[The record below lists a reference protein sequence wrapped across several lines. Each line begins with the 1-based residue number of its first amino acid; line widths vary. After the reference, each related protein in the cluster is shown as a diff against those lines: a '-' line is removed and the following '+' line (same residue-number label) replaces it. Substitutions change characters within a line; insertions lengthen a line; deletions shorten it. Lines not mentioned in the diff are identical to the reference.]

1 MSHPS
6 RRRRTTLLALALLP
20 ASLVTATTSASAA
33 PAPATAPEFTRVN
46 VDTGIQGASFT
57 VVGEIFD
64 GEQNLVTSG
73 FGALGA
79 GGLPVGG
86 GTLQVYRPKANLADW
101 RKVTVFD
108 TTENVIFPNQPTL
121 SDVDGD
127 GDTDIIVPAGNFFES
142 AGGVNRGSLTW
153 WENTGPTT
161 PFVRHNILT
170 GQAWSYHGV
179 QHVDFDGDG
188 IRDIITVGEQG
199 RVAGNLTD
207 DDVQTQFLKGK
218 ADLTFE
224 APVSLGD
231 VGGSLPVVHDVDGDG
246 ELDIIT
252 SQYFDVGSGAADA
265 GRATFLWL
273 ERGDDGVPGL
283 SADDFTPHTIATL
296 DDTPAGGRGVGQGF
310 QIRPVPD
317 FRAPGTVSWI
327 GTNHTNRCV
336 LPILASEQVLEFLPP
351 ADPTQQWTLNTLS
364 TPATSTPDCTDDFRN
379 NLLPIFPGEDITSR
393 ATYGQGA
400 PGVFG
405 YGDIDGD
412 GDVDLAVSGDGDR
425 RLFWIEQLADGKTL
439 QHTLTAPGEEFGQAG
454 GAVVADLNGDQVAE
468 LVFSSFDRNA
478 LAIWRRTPVVKVEVP
493 TTVTNTVKSETVRSA
508 LSVSTKRKGKAK
520 RTTYAVRLDAATGGP
535 ARRVKV
541 VFDPARGKTKVLR
554 TLTVRG
560 KNGDFAGSFSWR
572 APRRGTLRF
581 TYAGTTLSPTLRDT
595 AARTVVKVSR

>member
-20 ASLVTATTSASAA
+20 ASLVTVTASASAA
-33 PAPATAPEFTRVN
+33 PAPTPEFTRVN

-73 FGALGA
+73 FGALGP
-79 GGLPVGG
+79 GGLPVAG
-86 GTLQVYRPKANLADW
+86 GTLQVYRPRANLADW
-101 RKVTVFD
+101 RKVTVFGSSAD
-108 TTENVIFPNQPTL
+108 VIFPNQPTI
-121 SDVDGD
+121 SDVDED
-127 GDTDIIVPAGNFFES
+127 GDADIIVPAGNFFES

-170 GQAWSYHGV
+170 EQAWSYHGV

-199 RVAGNLTD
+199 RVAGNQTD
-207 DDVQTQFLKGK
+207 DDVQTQFLKGR
-218 ADLTFE
+218 ADLSFD
-224 APVSLGD
+224 APISLGD
-231 VGGSLPVVHDVDGDG
+231 VGGSLPVVYDVDGDG
-246 ELDIIT
+246 NLDIIT
-252 SQYFDVGSGAADA
+252 SQYFDTGATAEDT

-273 ERGDDGVPGL
+273 ERGDDGVAGL
-283 SADDFTPHTIATL
+283 SAGDFTPRTIATL
-296 DDTPAGGRGVGQGF
+296 GPTAAGRGVGMGF
-310 QIRPVPD
+310 QIRPVPN
-317 FRAPGTVSWI
+317 FRGPGTVSWI
-327 GTNHTNRCV
+327 GTNHTNRC
-336 LPILASEQVLEFLPP
+336 LQPYLASEQVLEFVPP
-351 ADPTQQWTLNTLS
+351 ADPTQQWSLTTLS
-364 TPATSTPDCTDDFRN
+364 TPATSAPTCPTEYTN
-379 NLLPIFPGEDITSR
+379 GTLPIFPGEDITSR
-393 ATYGQGA
+393 ASYGQGA

-412 GDVDLAVSGDGDR
+412 GDVDLLVSGDGDR

-508 LSVSTKRKGKAK
+508 LSVSTKRKGKK
-520 RTTYAVRLDAATGGP
+520 TTYAVRLDAATGGP

-572 APRRGTLRF
+572 PTRRGTLRF
-581 TYAGTTLSPTLRDT
+581 TYAGTTLNANLRDT
-595 AARTVVKVSR
+595 AVRTVVKVSR

>member
-1 MSHPS
+1 VSHPS

-20 ASLVTATTSASAA
+20 ASLVTVTTSASAA
-33 PAPATAPEFTRVN
+33 PAPAAEFTRVN

-57 VVGEIFD
+57 VVGEVFD

-73 FGALGA
+73 FGPLGA
-79 GGLPVGG
+79 MGLPVGG

-108 TTENVIFPNQPTL
+108 ASANIIFPNQPTI

-127 GDTDIIVPAGNFFES
+127 GDADLIVPGGNFFDS
-142 AGGVNRGSLTW
+142 FAGNARGSLTW
-153 WENTGPTT
+153 WENTGAST
-161 PFVRHNILT
+161 PFVRHDILT
-170 GQAWSYHGV
+170 GQTWSYHGV

-199 RVAGNLTD
+199 GNPSNPAD
-207 DDVQTQFLKGK
+207 DQVQTQFLKGQPGN
-218 ADLTFE
+218 TFA
-224 APVSLGD
+224 APVSLGN
-231 VGGSLPVVHDVDGDG
+231 VGGSLPVVYDVDGDG

-252 SQYFDVGSGAADA
+252 SQYFDVGGGPMDA

-283 SADDFTPHTIATL
+283 SADDFTPRTIATL
-296 DDTPAGGRGVGQGF
+296 GQTGTVRGVGMGF
-310 QIRPVPD
+310 QIRPVPN
-317 FRAPGTVSWI
+317 FRGPGTVSWI
-327 GTNHTNRCV
+327 GTNHTNRCKQPF
-336 LPILASEQVLEFLPP
+336 LPSEQVLEFVPP
-351 ADPTQQWTLNTLS
+351 ADPTQQWALTTLS
-364 TPATSTPDCTDDFRN
+364 TPATSAPACPPEFTDGT
-379 NLLPIFPGEDITSR
+379 LPIFPGDDITSR
-393 ATYGQGA
+393 ASNGQGA

-405 YGDIDGD
+405 YGDVDGD
-412 GDVDLAVSGDGDR
+412 GDIDLVVSGDGDR
-425 RLFWIEQLADGKTL
+425 RLFWIEQLANGKTL

-454 GAVVADLNGDQVAE
+454 GAAVADLDGDQVDE

-508 LSVSTKRKGKAK
+508 LSVSTKRKGKARK
-520 RTTYAVRLDAATGGP
+520 TTYAVRLDAATGGP

-560 KNGDFAGSFSWR
+560 KNGDFAGSFTWR
-572 APRRGTLRF
+572 PTRRGTLRF